1 MYHKLV
7 DEREYSKIFQII
19 NLCLCESY
27 TDTLNL
33 LRCKK
38 KKQMGYRKHVKTEEV
53 GIIVTDV
60 CIGI

>member
-7 DEREYSKIFQII
+7 DERQYSKIFQII
-19 NLCLCESY
+19 NLCLYDSY

-38 KKQMGYRKHVKTEEV
+38 TIFYRKRQNGRSWDHCARCMHLY
-53 GIIVTDV
+53 IN
-60 CIGI
+60 

>member
-7 DEREYSKIFQII
+7 DERQYSKIFQII
-19 NLCLCESY
+19 NLCLYDSY

-38 KKQMGYRKHVKTEEV
+38 QFFTGNVKTEEV
-53 GIIVTDV
+53 GIIVPDV
-60 CIGI
+60 CIYI